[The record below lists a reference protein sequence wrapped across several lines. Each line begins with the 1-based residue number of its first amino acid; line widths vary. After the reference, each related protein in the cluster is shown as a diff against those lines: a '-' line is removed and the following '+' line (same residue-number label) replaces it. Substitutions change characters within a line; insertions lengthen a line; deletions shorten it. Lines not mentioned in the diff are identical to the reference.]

1 MLQRQMT
8 VSGKP
13 QRLRRLVIVL
23 GDQLDRDHPLL
34 QGLDPGQD
42 LVFMAEAREEATH
55 VRSHK
60 ARIALF
66 LAAMR
71 SYADELRDAGYDV
84 QYVQLDSD
92 DDRSY
97 EAKLRDALE
106 AAVLARDGA
115 DALDGYD
122 GIVYVWAGNPVR
134 RSLRLPVMTPKRPAT
149 L

>member
-23 GDQLDRDHPLL
+23 GDQLDRDNPLL

-42 LVFMAEAREEATH
+42 LVFMAEVREEATH

-71 SYADELRDAGYDV
+71 HFRDDLLRRGIGRELASVGGKITHHRETFRR
-84 QYVQLDSD
+84 QY
-92 DDRSY
+92 
-97 EAKLRDALE
+97 
-106 AAVLARDGA
+106 G
-115 DALDGYD
+115 
-122 GIVYVWAGNPVR
+122 
-134 RSLRLPVMTPKRPAT
+134 
-149 L
+149 